1 MDALYPHP
9 ERLTPFLGNHDTT
22 RFLWEK
28 GATLPRLK
36 LAFAVLLTMRGMPQ
50 IYSGDEIAMTG
61 GEDPDNRRDFPGGW
75 AGDNQNAFTAGG
87 RSAQQAETHD
97 WVRELTALRSRC
109 EELQRGE
116 EQVLLADKDT
126 LVYVRGEAL
135 NLAADGKRRVVVAIN
150 RSQEIRSI
158 QLATSDTSLAG
169 GKTIEMLLGN
179 GTANSSGENLELKLP
194 AESVIVFSIH

>member
-1 MDALYPHP
+1 
-9 ERLTPFLGNHDTT
+9 
-22 RFLWEK
+22 
-28 GATLPRLK
+28 
-36 LAFAVLLTMRGMPQ
+36 MRGMPQ

-75 AGDNQNAFTAGG
+75 AGDRQNAFTVGG
-87 RSAQQAETHD
+87 RSAQQTEMHD
-97 WVRELTALRSRC
+97 WVRELATLRGRC
-109 EELQRGE
+109 DELQRGE

-126 LVYVRGEAL
+126 MVYVRGEAL

-158 QLATSDTSLAG
+158 QLATSDTSLAV

-194 AESVIVFSIH
+194 AESVTIFSIR